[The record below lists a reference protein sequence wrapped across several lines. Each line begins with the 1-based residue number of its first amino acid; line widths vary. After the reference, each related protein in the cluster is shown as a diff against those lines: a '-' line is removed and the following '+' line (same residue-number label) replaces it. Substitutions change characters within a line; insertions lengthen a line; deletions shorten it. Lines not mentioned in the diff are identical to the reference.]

1 MNSYEM
7 KQAEKRELYAERAE
21 KAREESSA
29 LYQRSKT
36 MFDAIP
42 FGQPILVGHH
52 SEKGDRAF
60 RSRAGRL
67 MDKSIEADNKA
78 VYYEDKAENYGTH
91 GVSSDDPDAV
101 EKLKVKLAKLQ
112 DLQKDMK
119 EHNAEARALKLPA
132 PFASYQLSNNNAVIK
147 NTEKRIAE
155 LTAKA
160 NLVAKD
166 DVVGDGWTMKEDL
179 EENRI
184 MFLFP
189 GKPSEDIRTILK
201 RRGFKWSP
209 SRGAWVRMLN
219 ANGRLATKWIIE
231 ELKNL

>member
-1 MNSYEM
+1 MNSYEIKM
-7 KQAEKRELYAERAE
+7 EEKRERYAERSE
-21 KAREESSA
+21 RARGESSA

-52 SEKGDRAF
+52 SERGDRAY
-60 RSRAGRL
+60 RNRAGSL
-67 MDKSIEADNKA
+67 MNRSIEADKKA
-78 VYYEDKAENYGTH
+78 SYYEEKAENFGTH
-91 GVSSDDPDAV
+91 GISSDDPDAV
-101 EKLKVKLAKLQ
+101 EKLKVKLAKLET
-112 DLQKDMK
+112 LQAMMRED
-119 EHNAEARALKLPA
+119 NASARKQGLDRVFA
-132 PFASYQLSNNNAVIK
+132 PYQLSNNNANIRNVKERIERL
-147 NTEKRIAE
+147 EKESVRKPIE
-155 LTAKA
+155 TIIG
-160 NLVAKD
+160 N
-166 DVVGDGWTMKEDL
+166 GWTMREDP

-189 GKPSEDIRTILK
+189 GKPDEATRSILK

-209 SRGAWVRMLN
+209 SRDAWVRMLN

>member
-1 MNSYEM
+1 MNSYEI
-7 KQAEKRELYAERAE
+7 KQAEKRERYAERAE
-21 KAREESSA
+21 KARGESST
-29 LYQRSKT
+29 LYQRSRT

-67 MDKSIEADNKA
+67 MDKSIEADSKA
-78 VYYEDKAENYGTH
+78 SYYEDKAENYGTH

-101 EKLKVKLAKLQ
+101 EKLKVKLAKLKT
-112 DLQKDMK
+112 LQSMMRED
-119 EHNAEARALKLPA
+119 NAAARKQKLPKL
-132 PFASYQLSNNNAVIK
+132 FASYQLSNNNAVIK

-166 DVVGDGWTMKEDL
+166 EVVGNGWTMKEDL

-189 GKPSEDIRTILK
+189 GKPEEATRSILK